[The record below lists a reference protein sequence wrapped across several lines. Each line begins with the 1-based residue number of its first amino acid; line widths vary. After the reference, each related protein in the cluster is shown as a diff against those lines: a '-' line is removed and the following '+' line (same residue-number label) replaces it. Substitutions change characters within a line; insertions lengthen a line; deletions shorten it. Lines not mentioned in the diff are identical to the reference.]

1 MIALALLRREWQ
13 LWLAGRA
20 QLLTLA
26 AYPFLLL
33 VVGALAL
40 DLPTQGGA
48 VRAALL
54 LVAFL
59 LLPLTLVPLAWHDDM
74 QSGALLQLRGQL
86 WLAVVARYAVFAG
99 LVMLPLTLLL
109 LGGGMLLLNLE
120 PARLALPLL
129 LAIPSLTG
137 LLLLVAALTAG
148 DRRGGA
154 ALPALLLLPLAVPT
168 AVLLTLAATAPEGL
182 AEAALWWLAALAVLG
197 IGLLPPATAA
207 VLRHRLAQ

>member
-1 MIALALLRREWQ
+1 MIVPALIRRELR
-13 LWLAGRA
+13 LWRAQRA

-40 DLPTQGGA
+40 DLPVQGGA

-54 LVAFL
+54 LIAFL
-59 LLPLTLVPLAWHDDM
+59 LLPLTLVPLAWAEDM
-74 QSGALLQLRGQL
+74 RSGALLQLRDRL
-86 WLAVVARYAVFAG
+86 WAAVAARYAVFVL

-109 LGGGMLLLNLE
+109 LAGGMLLLNLE
-120 PARLALPLL
+120 PLRLALPML

-148 DRRGGA
+148 HDAGA
-154 ALPALLLLPLAVPT
+154 ALPALLLLPLAVPA
-168 AVLLTLAATAPEGL
+168 AVLLTLGATAPAGL
-182 AEAALWWLAALAVLG
+182 AAAALWWLAALAALS
-197 IGLLPPATAA
+197 IGLLPPAIAA
-207 VLRHRLAQ
+207 VLRHRLAI